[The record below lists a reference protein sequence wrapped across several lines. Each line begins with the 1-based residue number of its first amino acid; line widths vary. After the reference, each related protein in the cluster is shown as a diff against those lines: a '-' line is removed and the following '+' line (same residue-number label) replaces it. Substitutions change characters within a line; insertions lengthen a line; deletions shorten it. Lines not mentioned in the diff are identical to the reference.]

1 MICRTCLIMQFILA
15 FMNIWWYVYNLG
27 FPLCWKLHVK
37 IMQARKIHFSV
48 FVKSAILFLVNL
60 KNYNQSKNVALT
72 VATCLFLHVFDDYSL
87 PMHQNTVTNNLNYFH
102 DLPYFASRHISYQE
116 SWCSWVIGVSQLR
129 QDGEA
134 FFILCFNLN
143 W

>member
-60 KNYNQSKNVALT
+60 KNSNQSKNTNGSYMSFSA
-72 VATCLFLHVFDDYSL
+72 CLWWLIPCRCTKEVWRTTSIIFTTYRTLLAAIFR
-87 PMHQNTVTNNLNYFH
+87 N
-102 DLPYFASRHISYQE
+102 QE
-116 SWCSWVIGVSQLR
+116 SWWSWVIGVTQLR

>member
-1 MICRTCLIMQFILA
+1 MLNHAIYFGLYEYLMICLQFRFSLMLQT
-15 FMNIWWYVYNLG
+15 F
-27 FPLCWKLHVK
+27 HVK

-60 KNYNQSKNVALT
+60 KNSNQSKNTNGSYMSFSA
-72 VATCLFLHVFDDYSL
+72 CLWWLIPCRCTKEVWRTTSIIFTTHRTLLAAIFR
-87 PMHQNTVTNNLNYFH
+87 N
-102 DLPYFASRHISYQE
+102 QE
-116 SWCSWVIGVSQLR
+116 SWWSWVIGVTQLR

>member
-1 MICRTCLIMQFILA
+1 MLNHAIYFGLYEYLMICLQFRFSLMLQT
-15 FMNIWWYVYNLG
+15 F
-27 FPLCWKLHVK
+27 HVK

-102 DLPYFASRHISYQE
+102 DLPYFASRHIS
-116 SWCSWVIGVSQLR
+116 
-129 QDGEA
+129 
-134 FFILCFNLN
+134 
-143 W
+143 